1 MGRAHP
7 QGAVTAGIVV
17 SVDSGSGD
25 REVEERFVSS
35 STAFIGIC
43 LPNPKSDLIFGML
56 CLPKQKD
63 KFTKSIARLESKS
76 VVYSGDDWPMP
87 GGGRFVNFK
96 DTANLIDT
104 LE

>member
-7 QGAVTAGIVV
+7 HGAVTAGIVV

-76 VVYSGDDWPMP
+76 VVYSGEDWPIA
-87 GGGRFVNFK
+87 GGGGFVNFK
-96 DTANLIDT
+96 DTAKLMDAMK
-104 LE
+104 